1 MVDIFIVFIFIRTKE
16 IFILY
21 CWAPPRREGTLQKL
35 AYAAYIV
42 TCTRYS
48 LVKGER
54 IVRFVLTTQLRASNR
69 LTSPSLCSQPLPG
82 VLLRLAVW
90 YYSPRTGSAATAP
103 HASIFG
109 RETYRL
115 GLGPHLLVWGPK
127 FTRAAPGVGPNRTCI
142 NSVGR
147 LLTSVAQYL
156 RGAREDSRACVPCVV
171 CDTANQIMWKR
182 ATFLFL
188 YFLKLF
194 FT

>member
-1 MVDIFIVFIFIRTKE
+1 M
-16 IFILY
+16 L
-21 CWAPPRREGTLQKL
+21 L
-35 AYAAYIV
+35 IV

-69 LTSPSLCSQPLPG
+69 RTSPSLCSQPLPG

-109 RETYRL
+109 RETYWL

-142 NSVGR
+142 NSAGR

-171 CDTANQIMWKR
+171 CRVSCATLRTKLCGNDGIAMCVKIMDVLR
-182 ATFLFL
+182 ARGSLVL
-188 YFLKLF
+188 
-194 FT
+194 